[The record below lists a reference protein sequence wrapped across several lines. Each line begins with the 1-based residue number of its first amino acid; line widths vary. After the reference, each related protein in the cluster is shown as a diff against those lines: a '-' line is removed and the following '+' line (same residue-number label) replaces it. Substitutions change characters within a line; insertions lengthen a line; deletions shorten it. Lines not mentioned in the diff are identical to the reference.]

1 MSVSLIGLFGTG
13 DRMESLIKLTGP
25 SSYTQV
31 TVGTP
36 PAGPTGGQIVPASA
50 FGLKYI
56 NECHGSLDE
65 SGKYFVIPCVGPGA
79 ATQVTLIWVIAHTG
93 AEETGPTNLSTFT
106 AKLRAV
112 GR

>member
-1 MSVSLIGLFGTG
+1 MAVTLISLFGEG
-13 DRMESLIKLTGP
+13 DRMVSQIKLTGP
-25 SSYTQV
+25 TSYTQV

-36 PAGPTGGQIVPASA
+36 PAGPTGGQIITATA

-56 NECHGSLDE
+56 NTCHGALDE

-79 ATQVTLIWVIAHTG
+79 AAQVTLIWVIAHTG
-93 AEETGPTNLSTFT
+93 AEETGATNLSTFT
-106 AKLRAV
+106 AKFRAT